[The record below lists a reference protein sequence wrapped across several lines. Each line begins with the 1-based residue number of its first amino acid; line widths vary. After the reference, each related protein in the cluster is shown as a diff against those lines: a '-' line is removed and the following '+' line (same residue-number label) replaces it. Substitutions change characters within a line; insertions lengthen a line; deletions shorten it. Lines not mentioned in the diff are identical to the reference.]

1 MLAITSILL
10 YSRAFPYPLV
20 EFDDYVYLRNDP
32 RLVDLSL
39 AKIGQILTEP
49 FFGNYHPVTTL
60 TYAADKALWGD
71 TLLGFRL
78 THVALYAAG
87 VVLLFYLFRELL
99 ESPLWAALAAAL
111 FATHA
116 VHVEVV
122 AWLAQRKDIVCLT
135 FYVSAILTYV
145 HYTRGDKPRWWLYGA
160 SVLLAGMA
168 CLSKGYAVVLPA
180 VLLAYDFCFAR
191 RMGRRQLLD
200 KLPYLV
206 IGLLVTVLTVAA
218 QDQAHAQVEVP
229 FSLGERITLLFKV
242 FAVYVG
248 KSILPVRLSA
258 MIMVSPSWLHSSVAA
273 IGFLLAVTAVV
284 GFVVL
289 RRRVPAAAFGIAL
302 FVLPLATVMNVFF
315 TLRVWIAER
324 YLFLPTIG
332 YSLLIIAF
340 ASRWV
345 ETHTEESRRG
355 RQYVALVAL
364 LVLVVANSVLAIDR
378 VGVWQSPVHLW
389 SDAVRKDAGFSGS
402 GPITADEI
410 GDRAVNEKLLALVAA
425 AYRRQGNI
433 EEAVRLLARVSDA
446 EGIELTL
453 ANAAFERSDF
463 DEAVQLAHRVA
474 VRGDWSAPQAWEL
487 CGRAR
492 KMQNQIDKARI
503 CFTRAITAFEKNHRS
518 PLRAQLELALLEL
531 TAGRA
536 QEALQ
541 WSERARE
548 NASTDDPRP
557 LFLLAKARDAAGAP
571 AAAWE
576 LCQTLAG
583 AQGRVPEQI
592 TFDFGEAHVFC
603 ALVAEKLGKN
613 EAAFDLLDKGLT
625 LTEEP
630 KKKSELQVKMGTLAE
645 QLGKN
650 ERALALFEAVLRTSP
665 DHAQK
670 ANIHVRLGEIAS
682 KLDRPRDAIEHL
694 EAVLTAAPNHPER
707 ASIRLKIGQ
716 LAEQLGDARKALASY
731 REGLRLAPDHPSGRA
746 VRVRINRLSA
756 TKVAP

>member
-1 MLAITSILL
+1 
-10 YSRAFPYPLV
+10 
-20 EFDDYVYLRNDP
+20 
-32 RLVDLSL
+32 
-39 AKIGQILTEP
+39 
-49 FFGNYHPVTTL
+49 
-60 TYAADKALWGD
+60 
-71 TLLGFRL
+71 
-78 THVALYAAG
+78 
-87 VVLLFYLFRELL
+87 
-99 ESPLWAALAAAL
+99 
-111 FATHA
+111 
-116 VHVEVV
+116 
-122 AWLAQRKDIVCLT
+122 
-135 FYVSAILTYV
+135 
-145 HYTRGDKPRWWLYGA
+145 
-160 SVLLAGMA
+160 
-168 CLSKGYAVVLPA
+168 
-180 VLLAYDFCFAR
+180 
-191 RMGRRQLLD
+191 
-200 KLPYLV
+200 
-206 IGLLVTVLTVAA
+206 
-218 QDQAHAQVEVP
+218 
-229 FSLGERITLLFKV
+229 
-242 FAVYVG
+242 
-248 KSILPVRLSA
+248 
-258 MIMVSPSWLHSSVAA
+258 MVSPSWLHSSVAA

-364 LVLVVANSVLAIDR
+364 LALVVANSVLAIDR

-518 PLRAQLELALLEL
+518 PLKRRSSGL
-531 TAGRA
+531 
-536 QEALQ
+536 
-541 WSERARE
+541 
-548 NASTDDPRP
+548 N
-557 LFLLAKARDAAGAP
+557 
-571 AAAWE
+571 
-576 LCQTLAG
+576 
-583 AQGRVPEQI
+583 
-592 TFDFGEAHVFC
+592 AHV
-603 ALVAEKLGKN
+603 KTRRRTIP
-613 EAAFDLLDKGLT
+613 GLFFSWQKRAT
-625 LTEEP
+625 LP
-630 KKKSELQVKMGTLAE
+630 
-645 QLGKN
+645 
-650 ERALALFEAVLRTSP
+650 
-665 DHAQK
+665 
-670 ANIHVRLGEIAS
+670 VRLPRRGNSARRSLERKGGFPNRSHSILESRMSFVPWSPRSSARTR
-682 KLDRPRDAIEHL
+682 RP
-694 EAVLTAAPNHPER
+694 
-707 ASIRLKIGQ
+707 SIYSTRG
-716 LAEQLGDARKALASY
+716 
-731 REGLRLAPDHPSGRA
+731 
-746 VRVRINRLSA
+746 
-756 TKVAP
+756 